1 MNPDA
6 NRDFFIQLDT
16 MEIKLKFGIDKLLF
30 GMKQKDVEALYGK
43 PNAQY
48 EDEEDNIVYV
58 YNAHKMRLTFYEEEE
73 MRLGYITSTNPNLE
87 LFGTA
92 IIGKPWSEV
101 KTLLQNNKLSKFETE
116 VVDGTENFFFE
127 ENWLFVNV
135 DYNEVFKIEIGAIFT
150 DDDEFDWK
158 FKA

>member
-1 MNPDA
+1 
-6 NRDFFIQLDT
+6 
-16 MEIKLKFGIDKLLF
+16 MEIKLKYGIDKLLF

-58 YNAHKMRLTFYEEEE
+58 YNEHKMRLTFYDEEE

-87 LFGTA
+87 LFGTT
-92 IIGKPWSEV
+92 IIGKPWVEV
-101 KTLLQNNKLSKFETE
+101 KALLQDNKLTKFDTE
-116 VVDGTENFFFE
+116 VVDGTENYFFE

-135 DYNEVFKIEIGAIFT
+135 DYTEVFKIEIGAIFT

>member
-1 MNPDA
+1 
-6 NRDFFIQLDT
+6 

-43 PNAQY
+43 PSAQY
-48 EDEEDNIVYV
+48 VDEEDNIVYV
-58 YNAHKMRLTFYEEEE
+58 YNEYKMRLTFYDEEE
-73 MRLGYITSTNPNLE
+73 MRLGYITSTNPSLE
-87 LFGTA
+87 LFGST
-92 IIGKPWSEV
+92 IIGKSWNEV
-101 KTLLQNNKLSKFETE
+101 KALLQNNKMAKFETE